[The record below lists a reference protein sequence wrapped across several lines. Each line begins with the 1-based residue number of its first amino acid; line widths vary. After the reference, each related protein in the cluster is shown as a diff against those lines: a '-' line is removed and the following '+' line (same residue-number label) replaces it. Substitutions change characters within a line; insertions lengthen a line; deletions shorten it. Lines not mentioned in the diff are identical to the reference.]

1 MAHAR
6 LWSGNESLNRRVAG
20 RAVERL
26 EPFGESADLAF
37 ALFVLGRQLIE
48 RGEVDEA
55 EPLLR
60 RARGIAGRVGDRRTE
75 TNATISLGWT
85 LQARRR
91 GEETVRLFDEALE
104 AARSAGDL
112 SLLLDALEAVLS
124 AAIEVKGDYS
134 RAETLCREAIQI
146 AKRSGNL
153 QKLAR
158 TQLNLAYLLG
168 EMGRLEEA
176 TAPLEVSLA
185 AATEVGDPTVIGS
198 INGVI
203 AMHRCLQG
211 RLDDA
216 QRAFEARQVVFDGA
230 KLGPITYVEEFDG
243 LILGYLA
250 SGRGY
255 DLEAAEALAAA
266 NRRVSDA
273 RLSVWEGQI
282 LLFECIRA
290 FVRLGRLE
298 EATVVRGRLAGLALA
313 NVPPRAFLAWADGLL
328 DPDPGRARDL
338 LAEAAARLEALG
350 RRVDLGRCLLD
361 LAAAEE
367 RLGNKAGQLVERGRG
382 LLNACGAMLFLG
394 HPEGGTD

>member
-1 MAHAR
+1 
-6 LWSGNESLNRRVAG
+6 
-20 RAVERL
+20 VERL

-60 RARGIAGRVGDRRTE
+60 RARRIAGRVGDRRTE

-104 AARSAGDL
+104 AARAAGDL

-124 AAIEVKGDYS
+124 AAIEVQGDYP
-134 RAETLCREAIQI
+134 RAETLCREAIEI

-176 TAPLEVSLA
+176 SEPLEVSLA

-250 SGRGY
+250 SGRGR
-255 DLEAAEALAAA
+255 DLEAAEALVAA
-266 NRRVSDA
+266 NHRVSDA

-282 LLFECIRA
+282 LLFECVRA
-290 FVRLGRLE
+290 LVRLGRLE
-298 EATVVRGRLAGLALA
+298 EATVVRGRLAELALA

-328 DPDPGRARDL
+328 DPDPGRARDR

-361 LAAAEE
+361 LAATEE
-367 RLGNKAGQLVERGRG
+367 RLGNEAGQLVERGRG
-382 LLNACGAMLFLG
+382 LLEACGAMLFLRDR
-394 HPEGGTD
+394 EGGTE